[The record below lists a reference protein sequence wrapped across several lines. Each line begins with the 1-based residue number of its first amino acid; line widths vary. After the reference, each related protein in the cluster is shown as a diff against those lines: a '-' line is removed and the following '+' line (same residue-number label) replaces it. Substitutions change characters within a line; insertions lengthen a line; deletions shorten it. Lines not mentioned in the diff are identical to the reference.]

1 LPRDLSNVTAPIE
14 ARLVGYDAVT
24 GAQFLAVPGTPMVAI
39 VQGDVV
45 VTFPATEAAEFKMK
59 LKGYGAD
66 DFKKGI

>member
-1 LPRDLSNVTAPIE
+1 MTVPIE

-24 GAQFLAVPGTPMVAI
+24 GTQFLAVPGTPMVAI

-45 VTFPATEAAEFKMK
+45 VAFLATDAAEFKMK
-59 LKGYGAD
+59 LKGDGAD